1 MTSTRLF
8 AVLCFFF
15 PGFLLGMVF
24 QKALT
29 AAAAQ
34 SVADPVSTVE
44 APALVE
50 TPAAAPRA
58 VENPASALT
67 RRYPFTF
74 LRVVDGDTVDGEWY
88 IWKDLRK
95 TGRLRLLRVNTPE
108 LHPKSGTEAERA
120 AVKEKALAAKTFTE
134 NALAS
139 AKSITM
145 LTDWQEDA
153 FGRVLASLEYVDN
166 SGAVHD
172 LSGDLLKSG
181 FAVPFVK

>member
-1 MTSTRLF
+1 MTSTRLL
-8 AVLCFFF
+8 AVLCLFF
-15 PGFLLGMVF
+15 PVFFLGMVF
-24 QKALT
+24 HETLT
-29 AAAAQ
+29 VAAAQ
-34 SVADPVSTVE
+34 PVAAPVSAIE
-44 APALVE
+44 APALAE
-50 TPAAAPRA
+50 TPAALPRA
-58 VENPASALT
+58 TGDALSVV
-67 RRYPFTF
+67 RHRHPFTF
-74 LRVVDGDTVDGEWY
+74 LRVVDGDTVDGEWS

-95 TGRLRLLRVNTPE
+95 TGRLRLLGVNTPE

-181 FAVPFVK
+181 LAVPFVK